1 MEKKPLIQNEID
13 YYHNEAIRMI
23 VKEEKLPSQVK
34 RGLMQLGADEGVAS
48 EIANSAQDLVR
59 EAKIKKAN
67 KDVVF
72 GSLWCVGGTVL
83 TLADV
88 GFIFWG
94 AILFGGIQLINGL
107 VSRG

>member
-34 RGLMQLGADEGVAS
+34 RGLIQLGADEGVAS

-59 EAKIKKAN
+59 EAKNKKAN
-67 KDVVF
+67 KDQSTVPNEAWPKPATKVR
-72 GSLWCVGGTVL
+72 GT
-83 TLADV
+83 A
-88 GFIFWG
+88 
-94 AILFGGIQLINGL
+94 
-107 VSRG
+107 